1 VAPQR
6 CARQTNR
13 LIEKGFEK
21 QTRSELGFLGASN
34 ATAIYENK
42 ITRSKNRGGQTA
54 AKHTG
59 YTKNFVKLNIFS
71 Q

>member
-1 VAPQR
+1 VPPQR

-21 QTRSELGFLGASN
+21 QTRSDLGFLGASN
-34 ATAIYENK
+34 ATAIHKNK
-42 ITRSKNRGGQTA
+42 ITRSKNRGRKTA
-54 AKHTG
+54 KKHTG
-59 YTKNFVKLNIFS
+59 YTNNSTKLKIFS